1 MNLINFKSRGL
12 DFLYYIC
19 RGIKNN
25 CVVSATLI
33 LTVLLGYFLVLIL
46 IGFITTR
53 KVTNESFF
61 TANRDSPWYLVAFG
75 MIGTTLSGVTFIS
88 IPGEVGNTHWTYLT
102 LVFGNCVGYIV
113 IAVVLLP
120 LFYKLNLVSIYS
132 WLGTRFGEKAR
143 LTGSFFFILS
153 QLIGASFRL
162 FLVVG
167 VLQLAFFDAVGI
179 PFSVTVFITIAFVWI
194 YTVKGGIK
202 TIVWTDTLQTV
213 FILISVALTMFV
225 VNHALDFNFS
235 SALAAIRE
243 SSLSRVF
250 DFDWRSGQNT
260 IKQFLAGIAITVC
273 LNGLDQ
279 NMMQKNLTCR
289 SLRDCKTN
297 MFTFSFLFLV
307 TNVLFL
313 MLGALLYLYAER
325 EGIIL
330 PGKSDDVFPFL
341 SLNYFGTT
349 AGLFFLLGIT
359 AAAYSSVD
367 SSLTSLTTSFC
378 IDFLKINPGNK
389 GDKKKRIGVHVVFSV
404 LMIFVVILFR
414 ELNDSSVI
422 SALFKAVGYTY
433 GPLLGLFAFGLTTR
447 YQVREKYLPWVCL
460 LSPVVSYAVNC
471 YSEQL
476 LFGYKFGFEI
486 LLFNGLLCYLGLLL
500 SRDKSSGRIIN
511 D

>member
-1 MNLINFKSRGL
+1 MP
-12 DFLYYIC
+12 
-19 RGIKNN
+19 
-25 CVVSATLI
+25 VSTSLV
-33 LTVLLGYFLVLIL
+33 LTVLLAYFLLLIL
-46 IGFITTR
+46 VGFVTTR
-53 KVTNESFF
+53 KVNSEMFF
-61 TANRDSPWYLVAFG
+61 TANRNSPWYLVAFG

-113 IAVVLLP
+113 IALVLLP
-120 LFYKLNLVSIYS
+120 LFYRQNLVSIYS

-143 LTGSFFFILS
+143 LTGSFFFIVS
-153 QLIGASFRL
+153 QLVGASFRL

-167 VLQLAFFDAVGI
+167 VLQLAFFDAIGV
-179 PFSVTVFITIAFVWI
+179 PFWLTVLITIVFVWI
-194 YTVKGGIK
+194 YTVRGGIK

-213 FILISVALTMFV
+213 FILISVGLTIVV
-225 VNHALDFNFS
+225 VNKALDFNFS
-235 SALAAIRE
+235 SAIAAIKE
-243 SSLSRVF
+243 SPLSRVF

-260 IKQFLAGIAITVC
+260 VKQFLAGVAITVC

-297 MFTFSFLFLV
+297 MFSFSFLFLV

-313 MLGALLYLYAER
+313 MLGALLYIYAER
-325 EGIIL
+325 EGIVL

-341 SLNYFGTT
+341 SLNYFGAT

-367 SSLTSLTTSFC
+367 SSLTALTTSFC
-378 IDFLKINPGNK
+378 IDFLKIDPRNK
-389 GDKKKRIGVHVVFSV
+389 RDKRKRMGVHVVFSL
-404 LMIFVVILFR
+404 LMIFVVVLFR
-414 ELNDSSVI
+414 ELNNSSVI

-447 YQVREKYLPWVCL
+447 CQVREKYIPLVCL
-460 LSPVVSYAVNC
+460 ISPVLSYVVNC
-471 YSEQL
+471 YSEEL

-486 LLFNGLLCYLGLLL
+486 LLLNGLLCYLGLLL
-500 SRDKSSGRIIN
+500 IREKRHKSMPVTTLKA
-511 D
+511 

>member
-1 MNLINFKSRGL
+1 MTT
-12 DFLYYIC
+12 
-19 RGIKNN
+19 
-25 CVVSATLI
+25 TLV
-33 LTVLLGYFLVLIL
+33 LTVLLAYFLVLIL

-61 TANRDSPWYLVAFG
+61 TANRNSPWYLVAFG

-132 WLGTRFGEKAR
+132 WLGARFGEKAR

-179 PFSVTVFITIAFVWI
+179 PFAVTVFITIAFVWI

-213 FILISVALTMFV
+213 FILVSVGLTMYV
-225 VNHALDFNFS
+225 VNKALDFNFS
-235 SALAAIRE
+235 LALAAIKE
-243 SSLSRVF
+243 SPLSRVF

-313 MLGALLYLYAER
+313 MLGTLLYLYAER
-325 EGIIL
+325 VGIIL

-378 IDFLKINPGNK
+378 IDFLKIDPGNK
-389 GDKKKRIGVHVVFSV
+389 ADKKKRIGVHVVFSI

-414 ELNDSSVI
+414 ELNNSSVI

-433 GPLLGLFAFGLTTR
+433 GPLLGLFAFGLITKFR
-447 YQVREKYLPWVCL
+447 VREKYLPVVC
-460 LSPVVSYAVNC
+460 VVSPILSYVINC
-471 YSEQL
+471 YSEEL

-500 SRDKSSGRIIN
+500 IRERASSYKSMPVNTRKA
-511 D
+511 

>member
-1 MNLINFKSRGL
+1 MSTSL
-12 DFLYYIC
+12 
-19 RGIKNN
+19 
-25 CVVSATLI
+25 V
-33 LTVLLGYFLVLIL
+33 LTVLLAYFLLLIL
-46 IGFITTR
+46 VGFVTTR
-53 KVTNESFF
+53 KVNSEMFF
-61 TANRDSPWYLVAFG
+61 TANRNSPWYLVAFG

-113 IAVVLLP
+113 IALVLLP
-120 LFYKLNLVSIYS
+120 LFYRQNLVSIYS

-143 LTGSFFFILS
+143 LTGSFFFIVS
-153 QLIGASFRL
+153 QLVGASFRL

-167 VLQLAFFDAVGI
+167 VLQLAFFDAIGV
-179 PFSVTVFITIAFVWI
+179 PFWLTVLITIVFVWI
-194 YTVKGGIK
+194 YTVRGGIK

-213 FILISVALTMFV
+213 FILISVGLTIVV
-225 VNHALDFNFS
+225 VNKALDFNFS
-235 SALAAIRE
+235 SAIAAIKE
-243 SSLSRVF
+243 SPLSRVF

-260 IKQFLAGIAITVC
+260 VKQFLAGVAITVC

-297 MFTFSFLFLV
+297 MFSFSFLFLV

-313 MLGALLYLYAER
+313 MLGALLYIYAER
-325 EGIIL
+325 EGIVL

-341 SLNYFGTT
+341 SLNYFGAT

-367 SSLTSLTTSFC
+367 SSLTALTTSFC
-378 IDFLKINPGNK
+378 IDFLKIDPGNTEE
-389 GDKKKRIGVHVVFSV
+389 KKKRIGVHIMFSL
-404 LMIFVVILFR
+404 LMIFVVVLFR
-414 ELNDSSVI
+414 ELNNSSVI
-422 SALFKAVGYTY
+422 SSLFKAVGYTY
-433 GPLLGLFAFGLTTR
+433 GPLLGLFTFGLTTK

-460 LSPVVSYAVNC
+460 LSPVVSYVVNC

-486 LLFNGLLCYLGLLL
+486 LLLNGFLCYLGLLFIRAKRHKL
-500 SRDKSSGRIIN
+500 VPVNTLKV
-511 D
+511 

>member
-1 MNLINFKSRGL
+1 MSTSL
-12 DFLYYIC
+12 
-19 RGIKNN
+19 
-25 CVVSATLI
+25 V
-33 LTVLLGYFLVLIL
+33 LTVLLAYFLLLIL
-46 IGFITTR
+46 VGFVTTR
-53 KVTNESFF
+53 KVNSEMFF
-61 TANRDSPWYLVAFG
+61 TANRNSPWYLVAFG

-113 IAVVLLP
+113 IALVLLP
-120 LFYKLNLVSIYS
+120 LFYRQNLVSIYS

-143 LTGSFFFILS
+143 LTGSFFFIVS
-153 QLIGASFRL
+153 QLVGASFRL

-167 VLQLAFFDAVGI
+167 VLQLAFFDAIGV
-179 PFSVTVFITIAFVWI
+179 PFWLTVLITIVFVWI
-194 YTVKGGIK
+194 YTVRGGIK

-213 FILISVALTMFV
+213 FILISVGLTIVV
-225 VNHALDFNFS
+225 VNKALDFNFS
-235 SALAAIRE
+235 SAIAAIKE
-243 SSLSRVF
+243 SPLSRVF

-260 IKQFLAGIAITVC
+260 VKQFLAGVAITVC

-297 MFTFSFLFLV
+297 MFSFSFLFLV

-313 MLGALLYLYAER
+313 MLGALLYIYAER
-325 EGIIL
+325 EGIVL

-341 SLNYFGTT
+341 SLNYFGAT

-367 SSLTSLTTSFC
+367 SSLTALTTSFC
-378 IDFLKINPGNK
+378 IDFLKIDLGNK
-389 GDKKKRIGVHVVFSV
+389 EEKKKRIGVHIMFSL
-404 LMIFVVILFR
+404 LMIFVVVLFR
-414 ELNDSSVI
+414 ELNNSSVI
-422 SALFKAVGYTY
+422 SSLFKAVGYTY
-433 GPLLGLFAFGLTTR
+433 GPLLGLFTFGLTTK

-460 LSPVVSYAVNC
+460 LSPVVSYVVNC

-476 LFGYKFGFEI
+476 LFGYNFGFEI
-486 LLFNGLLCYLGLLL
+486 LLLNGFLCYLGLLFIRAKRHKL
-500 SRDKSSGRIIN
+500 VPVNTLKV
-511 D
+511 

>member
-1 MNLINFKSRGL
+1 MST
-12 DFLYYIC
+12 
-19 RGIKNN
+19 
-25 CVVSATLI
+25 TLV
-33 LTVLLGYFLVLIL
+33 LTVLLVYFLLLIL
-46 IGFITTR
+46 VGFITTR

-61 TANRDSPWYLVAFG
+61 TGNRNSPWYLVAFG

-113 IAVVLLP
+113 IALVLLP
-120 LFYKLNLVSIYS
+120 LFYKQNLVSIYS
-132 WLGTRFGEKAR
+132 WLGNRFGEKAR
-143 LTGSFFFILS
+143 LTGSFFFIVS
-153 QLIGASFRL
+153 QLVGASFRL

-167 VLQLAFFDAVGI
+167 VLQLAFFDAIGV
-179 PFSVTVFITIAFVWI
+179 PFWLTVFITIVFVWI
-194 YTVKGGIK
+194 YTVRGGIK

-213 FILISVALTMFV
+213 FILISVGLTIVV
-225 VNHALDFNFS
+225 VNKALDFNFS
-235 SALAAIRE
+235 SAIAAIKE
-243 SSLSRVF
+243 SPLSRVF
-250 DFDWRSGQNT
+250 EFDWRSGQNT
-260 IKQFLAGIAITVC
+260 VKQFLAGVAITVC

-313 MLGALLYLYAER
+313 MLGALLYLYAEK

-341 SLNYFGTT
+341 SLNYFGTA

-367 SSLTSLTTSFC
+367 SSLTTSFC
-378 IDFLKINPGNK
+378 IDFFFLFPGNK
-389 GDKKKRIGVHVVFSV
+389 SEKKKRIGVHIVFSL
-404 LMIFVVILFR
+404 LMIFVVVLFR

-422 SALFKAVGYTY
+422 SSLFKAVGYTY
-433 GPLLGLFAFGLTTR
+433 GPLLGLFAFGLTTKYR
-447 YQVREKYLPWVCL
+447 VRENYLPFVCL
-460 LSPVVSYAVNC
+460 LSPVLSYVVNC

-500 SRDKSSGRIIN
+500 IRDKSSGRMVGC
-511 D
+511 

>member
-1 MNLINFKSRGL
+1 MSTSL
-12 DFLYYIC
+12 
-19 RGIKNN
+19 
-25 CVVSATLI
+25 V
-33 LTVLLGYFLVLIL
+33 LTVLLAYFLLLIL
-46 IGFITTR
+46 VGFVTTR
-53 KVTNESFF
+53 KVNSEMFF
-61 TANRDSPWYLVAFG
+61 TANRNSPWYLVAFG

-102 LVFGNCVGYIV
+102 LVLGNCVGYIV
-113 IAVVLLP
+113 IALVLLP
-120 LFYKLNLVSIYS
+120 LFYRQNLVSIYS

-143 LTGSFFFILS
+143 LTGSFFFIVS
-153 QLIGASFRL
+153 QLVGASFRL

-167 VLQLAFFDAVGI
+167 VLQLAFFDAIGV
-179 PFSVTVFITIAFVWI
+179 PFWLTVFITIVFVWI
-194 YTVKGGIK
+194 YTVRGGIK

-213 FILISVALTMFV
+213 FILISVGLTIVV
-225 VNHALDFNFS
+225 VNKALDFNFS
-235 SALAAIRE
+235 SAIAAIKE
-243 SSLSRVF
+243 SPLSRVF

-260 IKQFLAGIAITVC
+260 VKQFLAGVAITVC

-297 MFTFSFLFLV
+297 MFSFSFLFLV

-313 MLGALLYLYAER
+313 MLGALLYIYAER
-325 EGIIL
+325 EGIVL

-341 SLNYFGTT
+341 SLNYFGAT

-367 SSLTSLTTSFC
+367 SSLTALTTSFC
-378 IDFLKINPGNK
+378 IDFLKIYPGNK
-389 GDKKKRIGVHVVFSV
+389 DEKKKRMGVHIVFSL
-404 LMIFVVILFR
+404 LMIFVVVLFR
-414 ELNDSSVI
+414 ELNNSSVI
-422 SALFKAVGYTY
+422 SSLFKAVGYTY
-433 GPLLGLFAFGLTTR
+433 GPLLGLFTFGLTTK

-460 LSPVVSYAVNC
+460 LSPVISYVVNC

-500 SRDKSSGRIIN
+500 IRDKSSVRIIN
-511 D
+511 N

>member
-1 MNLINFKSRGL
+1 MRGL
-12 DFLYYIC
+12 YRDRSRAL
-19 RGIKNN
+19 
-25 CVVSATLI
+25 TLI
-33 LTVLLGYFLVLIL
+33 LQAKPSFYLFLVGDSFRGESPVD
-46 IGFITTR
+46 GF
-53 KVTNESFF
+53 F
-61 TANRDSPWYLVAFG
+61 L
-75 MIGTTLSGVTFIS
+75 FI
-88 IPGEVGNTHWTYLT
+88 V
-102 LVFGNCVGYIV
+102 
-113 IAVVLLP
+113 
-120 LFYKLNLVSIYS
+120 
-132 WLGTRFGEKAR
+132 
-143 LTGSFFFILS
+143 S
-153 QLIGASFRL
+153 QLVGASFRL

-179 PFSVTVFITIAFVWI
+179 PFAVTVFITIAFVWI
-194 YTVKGGIK
+194 YTVRGGIK

-213 FILISVALTMFV
+213 FILISVGLTIVV
-225 VNHALDFNFS
+225 VNKALDFNFS
-235 SALAAIRE
+235 SAVEAVKE
-243 SSLSRVF
+243 SPLSRVF

-260 IKQFLAGIAITVC
+260 VKQFLAGVAITVC

-325 EGIIL
+325 EGIVL

-367 SSLTSLTTSFC
+367 SSLTALTTSFC

-389 GDKKKRIGVHVVFSV
+389 EEKRKRIGVHIAFSL
-404 LMIFVVILFR
+404 LMIFVVVLFR
-414 ELNDSSVI
+414 ELNNSSVI
-422 SALFKAVGYTY
+422 SSLFKAVGYTY
-433 GPLLGLFAFGLTTR
+433 GPLLGLFAFGLTTQ
-447 YQVREKYLPWVCL
+447 YQVREKYLPIVCL
-460 LSPVVSYAVNC
+460 LSPVLSYVVNC
-471 YSEQL
+471 YSEEL

-486 LLFNGLLCYLGLLL
+486 LLFNGFLCYLGLLL
-500 SRDKSSGRIIN
+500 IRERSSCKSVSA
-511 D
+511 DLHKV

>member
-1 MNLINFKSRGL
+1 MSTSL
-12 DFLYYIC
+12 
-19 RGIKNN
+19 
-25 CVVSATLI
+25 V
-33 LTVLLGYFLVLIL
+33 LTVLLAYFLLLIL
-46 IGFITTR
+46 VGFVTTR
-53 KVTNESFF
+53 KVNSEMFF
-61 TANRDSPWYLVAFG
+61 TANRNSPWYLVAFG

-113 IAVVLLP
+113 IALVLLP
-120 LFYKLNLVSIYS
+120 LFYRQNLVSIYS

-143 LTGSFFFILS
+143 LTGSFFFIVS
-153 QLIGASFRL
+153 QLVGASFRL

-167 VLQLAFFDAVGI
+167 VLQLAFFDAIGV
-179 PFSVTVFITIAFVWI
+179 PFWLTVFITIAFVWI
-194 YTVKGGIK
+194 YTVRGGIK

-213 FILISVALTMFV
+213 FILISVGLTIVV
-225 VNHALDFNFS
+225 VNKALDFNFS
-235 SALAAIRE
+235 SALAAVKE
-243 SSLSRVF
+243 SPLSRVF

-260 IKQFLAGIAITVC
+260 VKQFLAGVAITVC

-289 SLRDCKTN
+289 SLRECKTN
-297 MFTFSFLFLV
+297 MFSFSFLFLV

-313 MLGALLYLYAER
+313 MLGALLYIYAER
-325 EGIIL
+325 EGIVL

-341 SLNYFGTT
+341 SLNYFGAT

-367 SSLTSLTTSFC
+367 SSLTALTTSFC
-378 IDFLKINPGNK
+378 IDFLKIDLGNREE
-389 GDKKKRIGVHVVFSV
+389 KKKRIGVHIVFSL
-404 LMIFVVILFR
+404 LMIFVVVLFR
-414 ELNDSSVI
+414 ELNNSSVI
-422 SALFKAVGYTY
+422 SSLFKAVGYTY
-433 GPLLGLFAFGLTTR
+433 GPLLGLFTFGLTTK

-460 LSPVVSYAVNC
+460 LSPVLSYVVNC

-486 LLFNGLLCYLGLLL
+486 LLLNGFLCYLGLLFIRAKRHKL
-500 SRDKSSGRIIN
+500 VPVNTLKV
-511 D
+511 

>member
-1 MNLINFKSRGL
+1 MSTSL
-12 DFLYYIC
+12 
-19 RGIKNN
+19 
-25 CVVSATLI
+25 V
-33 LTVLLGYFLVLIL
+33 LTVLLAYFLLLIL
-46 IGFITTR
+46 VGFVTTR
-53 KVTNESFF
+53 KVNSEMFF
-61 TANRDSPWYLVAFG
+61 TANRNSPWYLVAFG

-113 IAVVLLP
+113 IALVLLP
-120 LFYKLNLVSIYS
+120 LFYRQNLVSIYS

-143 LTGSFFFILS
+143 LTGSFFFIVS
-153 QLIGASFRL
+153 QLVGASFRL

-167 VLQLAFFDAVGI
+167 VLQLAFFDAIGV
-179 PFSVTVFITIAFVWI
+179 PFWLTVLITIVFVWI
-194 YTVKGGIK
+194 YTVRGGIK

-213 FILISVALTMFV
+213 FILISVGLTIVV
-225 VNHALDFNFS
+225 VNKALDFNFS
-235 SALAAIRE
+235 SAIAAIKE
-243 SSLSRVF
+243 SPLSRVF

-260 IKQFLAGIAITVC
+260 VKQFLAGVAITVC

-297 MFTFSFLFLV
+297 MFSFSFLFLV

-313 MLGALLYLYAER
+313 MLGALLYIYAER
-325 EGIIL
+325 EGIVL

-341 SLNYFGTT
+341 SLNYFGAT

-367 SSLTSLTTSFC
+367 SSLTALTTSFC
-378 IDFLKINPGNK
+378 IDFLKIDPGNK
-389 GDKKKRIGVHVVFSV
+389 VEKRKRIGVHIMFSL
-404 LMIFVVILFR
+404 LMIFVVVLFR
-414 ELNDSSVI
+414 ELNNSSVI
-422 SALFKAVGYTY
+422 SSLFKAVGYTY
-433 GPLLGLFAFGLTTR
+433 GPLLGLFTFGLTTK

-460 LSPVVSYAVNC
+460 LSPVVSYVVNC

-486 LLFNGLLCYLGLLL
+486 LLLNGFLCYLGLLFIRAKRHKL
-500 SRDKSSGRIIN
+500 VPVNTLKV
-511 D
+511 

>member
-1 MNLINFKSRGL
+1 MSTSL
-12 DFLYYIC
+12 
-19 RGIKNN
+19 
-25 CVVSATLI
+25 V
-33 LTVLLGYFLVLIL
+33 LTVLLAYFLLLIL
-46 IGFITTR
+46 VGFVTTR
-53 KVTNESFF
+53 KVNSEMFF
-61 TANRDSPWYLVAFG
+61 TANRNSPWYLVAFG

-113 IAVVLLP
+113 IALVLLP
-120 LFYKLNLVSIYS
+120 LFYRQNLVSIYS

-143 LTGSFFFILS
+143 LTGSFFFIVS
-153 QLIGASFRL
+153 QLVGASFRL

-167 VLQLAFFDAVGI
+167 VLQLAFFDAIGV
-179 PFSVTVFITIAFVWI
+179 PFWLTVFITIAFVWI
-194 YTVKGGIK
+194 YTVRGGIK

-213 FILISVALTMFV
+213 FILISVGLTIVV
-225 VNHALDFNFS
+225 VNKALDFNFS
-235 SALAAIRE
+235 SALAAVKE
-243 SSLSRVF
+243 SPLSRVF

-260 IKQFLAGIAITVC
+260 VKQFLAGVAITVC

-289 SLRDCKTN
+289 SLRECKTN
-297 MFTFSFLFLV
+297 MFSFSFLFLV

-313 MLGALLYLYAER
+313 MLGALLYIYAER
-325 EGIIL
+325 EGIVL

-341 SLNYFGTT
+341 SLNYFGAT

-367 SSLTSLTTSFC
+367 SSLTALTTSFC
-378 IDFLKINPGNK
+378 IDFLKIDSGNREE
-389 GDKKKRIGVHVVFSV
+389 KKKRIGVHIVFSL
-404 LMIFVVILFR
+404 LMIFVVVLFR
-414 ELNDSSVI
+414 ELNNSSVI
-422 SALFKAVGYTY
+422 SSLFKAVGYTY
-433 GPLLGLFAFGLTTR
+433 GPLLGLFTFGLTTK

-460 LSPVVSYAVNC
+460 LSPVLSYVVNC

-500 SRDKSSGRIIN
+500 IRDKSSGKPLN
-511 D
+511 A

>member
-1 MNLINFKSRGL
+1 MST
-12 DFLYYIC
+12 
-19 RGIKNN
+19 
-25 CVVSATLI
+25 TLV
-33 LTVLLGYFLVLIL
+33 LTVLLAYFLVLIL

-61 TANRDSPWYLVAFG
+61 TANRNSPWYLVAFG

-132 WLGTRFGEKAR
+132 WLGARFGEKAR

-179 PFSVTVFITIAFVWI
+179 PFAVTVFITIAFVWI

-213 FILISVALTMFV
+213 FILVSVGLTMYV
-225 VNHALDFNFS
+225 VNKALDFNFS
-235 SALAAIRE
+235 LALAAIKE
-243 SSLSRVF
+243 SPLSRVF

-313 MLGALLYLYAER
+313 MLGTLLYLYAER
-325 EGIIL
+325 VGIIL

-378 IDFLKINPGNK
+378 IDFLKIDPGNK
-389 GDKKKRIGVHVVFSV
+389 ADKKKRIGVHVVFSI

-414 ELNDSSVI
+414 ELNNSSVI

-433 GPLLGLFAFGLTTR
+433 GPLLGLFAFGLITKFR
-447 YQVREKYLPWVCL
+447 VREKYLPVVC
-460 LSPVVSYAVNC
+460 VVSPILSYVINC
-471 YSEQL
+471 YSEEL

-500 SRDKSSGRIIN
+500 IRERASSYKSMPVNTRKA
-511 D
+511 

>member
-1 MNLINFKSRGL
+1 MSTSL
-12 DFLYYIC
+12 
-19 RGIKNN
+19 
-25 CVVSATLI
+25 V
-33 LTVLLGYFLVLIL
+33 LTVLLAYFLLLIL
-46 IGFITTR
+46 VGFVTTR
-53 KVTNESFF
+53 KVNSEMFF
-61 TANRDSPWYLVAFG
+61 TANRNSPWYLVAFG

-102 LVFGNCVGYIV
+102 LVLGNCVGYIV
-113 IAVVLLP
+113 IALVLLP
-120 LFYKLNLVSIYS
+120 LFYRQNLVSIYS

-143 LTGSFFFILS
+143 LTGSFFFIVS
-153 QLIGASFRL
+153 QLVGASFRL

-167 VLQLAFFDAVGI
+167 VLQLAFFDAIGV
-179 PFSVTVFITIAFVWI
+179 PFWLTVFITIAFVWI
-194 YTVKGGIK
+194 YTVRGGIK

-213 FILISVALTMFV
+213 FILISVGLTIVV
-225 VNHALDFNFS
+225 VNKALDFNFS
-235 SALAAIRE
+235 SAIAAIKE

-260 IKQFLAGIAITVC
+260 VKQFLAGVAITVC

-297 MFTFSFLFLV
+297 MFSFSFLFLV

-313 MLGALLYLYAER
+313 MLGALLYIYAER
-325 EGIIL
+325 EGIVL

-341 SLNYFGTT
+341 SLNYFGAT

-367 SSLTSLTTSFC
+367 SSLTALTTSFC
-378 IDFLKINPGNK
+378 IDFLKIDPGNK
-389 GDKKKRIGVHVVFSV
+389 EEKKKRIGVHIMFSL
-404 LMIFVVILFR
+404 LMIFVVVLFR
-414 ELNDSSVI
+414 ELNNSSVI
-422 SALFKAVGYTY
+422 SSLFKAVGYTY
-433 GPLLGLFAFGLTTR
+433 GPLLGLFTFGLTTK

-460 LSPVVSYAVNC
+460 LSPVVSYVVNC

-486 LLFNGLLCYLGLLL
+486 LLLNGFLCYLGLLFIRAKRHKL
-500 SRDKSSGRIIN
+500 VPVNTLKV
-511 D
+511 